1 MNQMMSASSNE
12 NQKKKKD
19 ENPEPN
25 YNQLMDELKHEII
38 NVYPAK
44 ETQNDSDIHAKQA
57 IQILHEIEIKINNY
71 VKELQYIHMHGNN
84 EKDDWVK
91 KILYEEKARKDKRFA
106 DQKRQKEINEK

>member
-44 ETQNDSDIHAKQA
+44 ETQNDSDIHAK
-57 IQILHEIEIKINNY
+57 
-71 VKELQYIHMHGNN
+71 
-84 EKDDWVK
+84 
-91 KILYEEKARKDKRFA
+91 
-106 DQKRQKEINEK
+106 